1 MQHIDW
7 LIILIGTGFA
17 LLGIGF
23 NYRDKEWGVALIALG
38 VLMMFSTITFKL
50 YITFNH

>member
-23 NYRDKEWGVALIALG
+23 NYRDKNWGVALIALG
-38 VLMMFSTITFKL
+38 VLMMFSTISFKL
-50 YITFNH
+50 YITLNY

>member
-17 LLGIGF
+17 LLGIGY
-23 NYRDKEWGVALIALG
+23 NYRDKNWGIALIAIG
-38 VLMMFSTITFKL
+38 VLTMFSTISFKL
-50 YITFNH
+50 YIALN